1 MLDLLDKLDRERT
14 GEVRWQDHRLS
25 IMNILFSQERKVDS
39 HGLSEVI
46 QRDNRK
52 ENNKKKRGELRRK
65 SQSLKNSLEKT
76 VTYQRPCKII
86 QKEQRYEHN
95 KSSLISKT
103 YFSYSYR

>member
-46 QRDNRK
+46 QRDKKRK
-52 ENNKKKRGELRRK
+52 ENNKKKRG
-65 SQSLKNSLEKT
+65 
-76 VTYQRPCKII
+76 
-86 QKEQRYEHN
+86 
-95 KSSLISKT
+95 
-103 YFSYSYR
+103 